1 MNDNKTHFG
10 YQTVSEEEKTHKVS
24 EVFSSVASRYDLMN
38 DLMSMGIHRIWKKF
52 TIHQAGVRKGQHVLD
67 VAGGTADLS
76 MKFLQQVGD
85 SGSVT
90 IADLNMEMIR
100 HGRDKLLDEG
110 KVKGIHYVQANA
122 ETLPFASNQF
132 DLTTIAFGLRNVTDK
147 QKALGSMY
155 DSLKYG
161 GRLMILEFSKMTVPA
176 LQKLYDEYSFR
187 MIPWL
192 GRQIADDEDSYRY
205 LVESIRM
212 HPDQDTLQDMMEQAG
227 FERVSYHNLTGGIV
241 ALHTGYKI

>member
-52 TIHQAGVRKGQHVLD
+52 TIHQAGVRKGQQVLD

-76 MKFLQQVGD
+76 MKFLQQVGE

-110 KVKGIHYVQANA
+110 KVKGIHYVQAQRRVT
-122 ETLPFASNQF
+122 TL
-132 DLTTIAFGLRNVTDK
+132 RK
-147 QKALGSMY
+147 QS
-155 DSLKYG
+155 
-161 GRLMILEFSKMTVPA
+161 V
-176 LQKLYDEYSFR
+176 
-187 MIPWL
+187 
-192 GRQIADDEDSYRY
+192 
-205 LVESIRM
+205 
-212 HPDQDTLQDMMEQAG
+212 
-227 FERVSYHNLTGGIV
+227 
-241 ALHTGYKI
+241 